1 MRVTTPSPVQTSHG
15 RRPRDLMFSL
25 AVLLV
30 PIGLVLLFFQ
40 FVGGDREVT
49 VVDPG
54 PAIAEARAAGLSV
67 AAPQGLADGWKPTSA
82 VTRIKDGT
90 VTLRIGYVSPSG
102 GFVQLV
108 ESNADAAELLRDE
121 LGGGGRPGRVAE
133 LGGRSWQ
140 TYPGRESERALVLT
154 EPERTVIVLG
164 RAPESELRELAA
176 ALR

>member
-1 MRVTTPSPVQTSHG
+1 MTTPSPIQTTGG
-15 RRPRDLMFSL
+15 RRPRDLVLSL

-30 PIGLVLLFFQ
+30 PIGLVLLLFQ
-40 FVGGDREVT
+40 YIGGDREVT
-49 VVDPG
+49 VVDPA
-54 PAIAEARAAGLSV
+54 PAIAEARAAGLPV
-67 AAPQGLADGWKPTSA
+67 AEPGKLPDGWKPTSA

-121 LGGGGRPGRVAE
+121 LGGGGRPDGVAE

-164 RAPESELRELAA
+164 RAPDEELRELAA